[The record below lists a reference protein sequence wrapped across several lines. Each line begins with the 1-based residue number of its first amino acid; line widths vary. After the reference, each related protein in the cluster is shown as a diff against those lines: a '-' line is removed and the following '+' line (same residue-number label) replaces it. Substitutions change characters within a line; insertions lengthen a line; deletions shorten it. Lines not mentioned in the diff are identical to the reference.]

1 MEGGHLSSHWLL
13 ALGASY
19 KLLKAKHQPGFPGG
33 LSGEES
39 TCQRR
44 RGETRVPSLSREDP
58 LEEGVAAPPR
68 PLPRSCLENP
78 MDRGAWRAAVHGVA
92 VSRMQMSTQITGRM
106 AVVARGQG

>member
-58 LEEGVAAPPR
+58 LEEGVAAPPPPPP
-68 PLPRSCLENP
+68 PLLPGESHGQ
-78 MDRGAWRAAVHGVA
+78 RGLAGCRTW
-92 VSRMQMSTQITGRM
+92 GRRKGD
-106 AVVARGQG
+106 ATERTH